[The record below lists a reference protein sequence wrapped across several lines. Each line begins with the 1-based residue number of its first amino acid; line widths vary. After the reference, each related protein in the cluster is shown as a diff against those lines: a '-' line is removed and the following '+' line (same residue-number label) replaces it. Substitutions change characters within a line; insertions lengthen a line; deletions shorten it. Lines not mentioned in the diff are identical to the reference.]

1 MLKSERGL
9 YSMTTNDKGGK
20 TLLAQERRKRI
31 LELIQEEGSARVTE
45 LFEVSEPTIRQDL
58 EVLDQQGFVTREHG
72 GAFLH
77 TASRQV
83 RELTLQH
90 MSTWTRNRS
99 SQRRPQSS

>member
-1 MLKSERGL
+1 
-9 YSMTTNDKGGK
+9 MTTNDKGGK